1 MLPAPPDTPTHEL
14 FTGHAVRSGMAIKAR
29 RAGKDRKAIAAVA
42 GHADG
47 SKVLDGYMQIV
58 DQWDEND
65 NALIGIGL

>member
-1 MLPAPPDTPTHEL
+1 
-14 FTGHAVRSGMAIKAR
+14 MAIKAR